1 MPDVSLGISDFGI
14 PTAFLWIAFIVELT
28 PGPNMA
34 YLAAL
39 TLAEGRRAGFV
50 TVAGIAMGLLVSL
63 LAAFGVATFV
73 SESTA
78 LFAAL
83 KWAGVFYMLW
93 LAYDIWRAKDQAEAQ
108 LAAESPMTTYVARGF
123 LTNVLNPKAAVF
135 FIAVLPQFIDPQ
147 HDSLRRTL
155 RLSVAYA
162 IVATFVHALIVLL
175 ATYARPFFQ
184 NAARMNAL
192 RRVLALGLVAVAF
205 WLLWS
210 AAENVPA

>member
-1 MPDVSLGISDFGI
+1 MPDFSLEISAFGI

-28 PGPNMA
+28 PGPNHI
-34 YLAAL
+34 AAL

-135 FIAVLPQFIDPQ
+135 FIAVLPQFIGPNTRFD
-147 HDSLRRTL
+147 RRFGY
-155 RLSVAYA
+155 R
-162 IVATFVHALIVLL
+162 
-175 ATYARPFFQ
+175 
-184 NAARMNAL
+184 
-192 RRVLALGLVAVAF
+192 
-205 WLLWS
+205 WLKPS
-210 AAENVPA
+210 

>member
-1 MPDVSLGISDFGI
+1 
-14 PTAFLWIAFIVELT
+14 
-28 PGPNMA
+28 MA

-50 TVAGIAMGLLVSL
+50 TVAGIAMGLLLVSL

-73 SESTA
+73 SKSTA
-78 LFAAL
+78 LYAAL

-93 LAYDIWRAKDQAEAQ
+93 LAYDIWRAKDQAEADF
-108 LAAESPMTTYVARGF
+108 AAESPMTTYVARGF

-162 IVATFVHALIVLL
+162 IVATFVHARNRASRDLCPALFPERCTHERSETCIGPRPRRRRLL
-175 ATYARPFFQ
+175 APLVGGRKRPCIGGSPKTARLSH
-184 NAARMNAL
+184 AR
-192 RRVLALGLVAVAF
+192 
-205 WLLWS
+205 
-210 AAENVPA
+210 

>member
-1 MPDVSLGISDFGI
+1 
-14 PTAFLWIAFIVELT
+14 
-28 PGPNMA
+28 MA

-50 TVAGIAMGLLVSL
+50 TVAGIAMGLLLVSL

-78 LFAAL
+78 LYAAL

-93 LAYDIWRAKDQAEAQ
+93 LAYDIWRAKDQAEAEF
-108 LAAESPMTTYVARGF
+108 AAESPMTTYVARGF

-147 HDSLRRTL
+147 HDTLRQTL

-162 IVATFVHALIVLL
+162 IVATFVHAVIVLL

>member
-1 MPDVSLGISDFGI
+1 MPDFSLEISAFGI

-34 YLAAL
+34 LI
-39 TLAEGRRAGFV
+39 LAEGRRAGFV
-50 TVAGIAMGLLVSL
+50 TVAGIAMGLLLVSL

-78 LFAAL
+78 LYAAL

-93 LAYDIWRAKDQAEAQ
+93 LAYDIWRAKDQAEAEF
-108 LAAESPMTTYVARGF
+108 AAESPMTTYVARGF

-147 HDSLRRTL
+147 HDTLRQTL

-162 IVATFVHALIVLL
+162 IVATFVHAVIVLL
-175 ATYARPFFQ
+175 ATYARRFFQ